1 MFQMKGQDKTS
12 EKQLNEMEIGNLQE
26 KFKIMILKIIQD
38 LGERME
44 KMQEIFTKDLQ
55 ELKERDEQ
63 YTGRNQ

>member
-1 MFQMKGQDKTS
+1 MKGQAEIP

-55 ELKERDEQ
+55 ELKERDE
-63 YTGRNQ
+63 